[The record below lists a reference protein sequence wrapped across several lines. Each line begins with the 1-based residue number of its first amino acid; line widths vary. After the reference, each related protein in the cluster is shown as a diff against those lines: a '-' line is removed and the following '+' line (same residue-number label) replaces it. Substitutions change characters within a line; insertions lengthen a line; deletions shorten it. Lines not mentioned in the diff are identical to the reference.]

1 MKVRDYTR
9 RDKMVSFCIETANDP
24 VHGYD
29 QRYRWNEYGDYDCSS
44 LMYTAATVA
53 GYPINQNNPR
63 YTGTMLRDF
72 TAAGFS
78 AVRFDGR
85 LDDIEAG
92 DILLNTSS
100 HTGLCIGNH
109 KMVEAGINEKGGVTG
124 GTPGDQANE
133 IRIRNLYSYPW
144 DFVLCP
150 PIDMIDIPDTK
161 QSRAGTL
168 WTYHGDTNQR
178 LAIIHN
184 SDGTVTLVDS
194 KYGLALDVN
203 GNPGIGTP
211 VNFVEYNG
219 SDWQKWY
226 IAAMPNTSN
235 PDSVAPHVLLSK
247 LDPNLVLDADLGGNG
262 NNGTRLQLWQN
273 LSASNRNQ
281 CWYIE
286 DSLAGNWVIRSVMW
300 SNLVIDAGAAI

>member
-1 MKVRDYTR
+1 MAKIRDYTR
-9 RDKMVSFCIETANDP
+9 RDKMVNFCIDVANNPDC
-24 VHGYD
+24 GYD
-29 QRYRWNEYGDYDCSS
+29 QGNRWGPNYDCSS
-44 LMYTAATVA
+44 LIYTAATFA

-72 TAAGFS
+72 QNAGFT
-78 AVRFDGR
+78 AVKFDGNLYD
-85 LDDIEAG
+85 LDPG
-92 DILLNTSS
+92 DILLNVYS
-100 HTGLCIGNH
+100 HTGICCGYG
-109 KMVEAGINEKGGVTG
+109 KMVEASLNEFGGVTG
-124 GTPGDQANE
+124 GKSGDQGEE
-133 IRIRNLYSYPW
+133 IHVTNLYNYGPW
-144 DFVLCP
+144 DWILQP
-150 PIDMIDIPDTK
+150 PEDYVEIPDGK

-168 WTYHGDTNQR
+168 WPYHGDNNQK

-184 SDGTVTLVDS
+184 EDNTVTLIDT

-235 PDSVAPHVLLSK
+235 PDSVAPHVLLAK
-247 LDPNLVLDADLGGNG
+247 LDPNLVLDADLSNG
-262 NNGTRLQLWQN
+262 QPGTRLQLWQN

-281 CWYIE
+281 SWYIE
-286 DSLAGNWVIRSVMW
+286 DTLSGSWIIRSVLWPDM
-300 SNLVIDAGAAI
+300 VIDAGVTI